1 MLISSE
7 CTSTFHTHET
17 VTVLCNF
24 CLCFSECRREDIKY
38 ENTGSVA
45 KASYADGETMKVNCM
60 TGYTGLY
67 KLKCE
72 KENGRNPLSDH
83 VQVRTFLI
91 FLNFWVIKSM
101 LSSKLKLV

>member
-72 KENGRNPLSDH
+72 KGEWKKSIERSCTSKNIS
-83 VQVRTFLI
+83 
-91 FLNFWVIKSM
+91 NFS
-101 LSSKLKLV
+101 